1 MLKQVGWEENQ
12 DVGSTTMRP
21 SMNFETIK
29 FEKDNNIA
37 KITINRP
44 KALNAL
50 NRSVLTELGQCLNA
64 VDEDNELRCLVITGE
79 GDKAFVAGADI
90 KEMENLS
97 SDEAKEF
104 SKLGQSVFRRLEIL
118 KIPVIAAVNGFALGG
133 GLELAMGCDF
143 MVASDNARFG
153 LPEVSL
159 GLIPGF
165 GGTVRL
171 SRYVGHAKA
180 REMTYT
186 AKHYKADA
194 ALAMGLVSSVVSSDE
209 LNETVMKMAKSI
221 ASQGPVAVSHA
232 KLAINE
238 ASDLAVDAGMEM
250 ERSQFG
256 ALFATKDKEIGI
268 NAFLNKEKANFVGE

>member
-1 MLKQVGWEENQ
+1 M
-12 DVGSTTMRP
+12 S
-21 SMNFETIK
+21 FETIE
-29 FEKDNNIA
+29 FEKNGSLA

-50 NRSVLTELGQCLNA
+50 NRQVLTELNECLNT
-64 VDEDNELRCLVITGE
+64 VDADKELRCLILTGS
-79 GDKAFVAGADI
+79 GDKSFVAGADI
-90 KEMENLS
+90 KEMEDLN
-97 SDEAKEF
+97 SDEAREF

-143 MVASDNARFG
+143 IVASDNARFG

-171 SRYVGHAKA
+171 SKYVGLAKA
-180 REMTYT
+180 KEMTYS
-186 AKHYKADA
+186 ARHYKADA
-194 ALAMGLVSSVVSSDE
+194 ALSMGLVSSVVPSEE
-209 LNETVMKMAKSI
+209 LMATVEKMASGI
-221 ASQGPVAVSHA
+221 CSQGPVAVAHA

-238 ASDLAVDAGMEM
+238 ANDLAVDAGMEM

-256 ALFATKDKEIGI
+256 ALFATKDKDIGI
-268 NAFLNKEKANFVGE
+268 KAFINKEKPNFVGE